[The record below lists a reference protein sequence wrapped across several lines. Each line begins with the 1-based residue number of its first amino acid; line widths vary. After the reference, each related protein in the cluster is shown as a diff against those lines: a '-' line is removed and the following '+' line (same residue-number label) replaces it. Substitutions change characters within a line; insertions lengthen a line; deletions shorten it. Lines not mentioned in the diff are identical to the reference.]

1 MQVTAKSIRRLRSV
15 VQSLYLAYAEA
26 FESFKLMQV
35 YRKKCVCVCFQ
46 KNFIESLI
54 DIPPL
59 GTSWI
64 QEISSIFA
72 I

>member
-35 YRKKCVCVCFQ
+35 YRKKCVCFQ